1 MVEIL
6 NTNYNKY
13 VDLIGTAHFTRR
25 SINDVYNAIN
35 SCKPKDVAVE
45 LDWGR
50 FRALSQVCLE
60 CPKRGSCVGICEFT
74 STSEALGNVDAN
86 IWLIDMTER
95 EMGQRIRSRITPYEI
110 YNMHV
115 PAYHHADENPVWL
128 WEKGYKEKVVY
139 DSKMQIEA
147 QRRVFPSVWS
157 VLIDERNTLMAAR
170 LAWLASKNINEGNKS
185 KILTFVG
192 AAHVDGIKDLLAE
205 PIVIKDNLRRFDLP
219 LTEPT
224 RIRRVAV
231 QEAQ

>member
-6 NTNYNKY
+6 NTNYNEY

-25 SINDVYNAIN
+25 SINDVYNAIK
-35 SCKPKDVAVE
+35 SRKPKDVAVE

-50 FRALSQVCLE
+50 FRALSHVCLE
-60 CPKRGSCVGICEFT
+60 CPKRGSCIGICEFT
-74 STSEALGNVDAN
+74 SAAEALGNVDAN

-95 EMGQRIRSRITPYEI
+95 EIGQRIRSRITPYEI
-110 YNMHV
+110 YNMQV
-115 PAYHHADENPVWL
+115 PEYRYADENPVWL
-128 WEKGYKEKVVY
+128 WERGFKEKVVY
-139 DSKMQIEA
+139 DSKRQIEA

-170 LAWLASKNINEGNKS
+170 LAWMASKNLDEGNKS

-192 AAHVDGIKDLLAE
+192 AAHVDGIKDLLTK
-205 PIVIKDNLRRFDLP
+205 PIVVKDNLRRFSLP
-219 LTEPT
+219 FTEPQ

-231 QEAQ
+231 QEA